1 MKFSKGLVL
10 TIVMAL
16 VLIAFSACGAECT
29 HDSAEWRI
37 DKPSTCT
44 LDGEKSLV
52 CNDCGEVLNNGK
64 IDKVGHTV
72 VIDQAVA
79 PDCENA
85 GFTEGSHCSECG
97 DVIVSQTEIPAQ
109 HRFDN
114 DTTHIEVS
122 SDGSTA
128 TLTTNCTA
136 CEKTASEPYTGTY
149 MDGMDAYVFENGQ
162 REDIDE
168 QIFEYEGNTYYVVNN
183 KIQVNVVI
191 LIDNS
196 VYYFNADGLLEDRT
210 FNRELVEIKGDT
222 YYVVNNRIRF
232 NVLVNIDGT
241 VHFFGEDGKMQDK
254 LFTHEEVKCE
264 GITYYVI
271 DNKIQ
276 CDIFA
281 RVDNKICYYRAD
293 GRKSNATIPDGEVTT
308 YDGDVYYVINNEIQ
322 VNVYIRIENEIHY
335 YGTDGKKSNDPI
347 PDGEVTDNKGDVYYI
362 INNEIQVNIYVV
374 IENNVYYYGDDGE
387 KSTEPI
393 ADGEVTTYN
402 GDVYYVIN
410 NEIQVDVYIRIVNEI
425 YYYGYNGKKNYDTL
439 NEREIIDNKGNVYYV
454 VNNKIQTDAYVRI
467 NNKIYYYGAD
477 GKKGTSTLPTGE
489 VTDYKGDVYYIVN
502 NNIQINSYVRIDD
515 VVYYYGYNGHKSTSV
530 ISNQKVTDINGN
542 VYYIINNRVQI
553 NIYVFISNKI
563 YYFGSSGNILSNG
576 THDGYNFNSE
586 GAIVGSNLFVTVDG
600 NIYEVNGDNAES
612 HKHNYSTTP
621 LEQTCTSGGHT
632 TYLCECGDSYL
643 DDFTDPLGH
652 NYGTLISRVEAT
664 CQADG
669 VEAHYECS
677 RCHNLFDT
685 AKELVDEHGLVIS
698 AVYHDFVGSE
708 CRFCGLKRTTIGGRV
723 FLANSSNDTSTP
735 IDGVTI
741 RLYGVDDKGLTY
753 SAIATTDSTGT
764 YSFADIPYGTYS
776 ITADKDGYLSN
787 EATIRVFYANQVQD
801 NLFLIPSS
809 TTVEPGTVGGYVVDA
824 QNGGFI
830 SGISVYVRKGTN
842 TTVGA
847 VIMQLTT
854 DSNGYYYV
862 EGLEAGNYTLQ
873 FVDERGSATAYAD
886 NILSIAII
894 NGVFSNQN
902 VTLSRVAAAG
912 TIRVVLTW
920 GSTPRD
926 LDSHMN
932 FGPNSIGYHVSYSS
946 KIQDSVS
953 LDVDDTSGYGPETI
967 TISAVREGYSYRYY
981 IYNFTGGG
989 NDALSNSGARVTI
1002 YMGDTLLYSIPVASG
1017 SGRYWYVFTYSEDTG
1032 FVIENYI
1039 G

>member
-1 MKFSKGLVL
+1 M
-10 TIVMAL
+10 I
-16 VLIAFSACGAECT
+16 
-29 HDSAEWRI
+29 
-37 DKPSTCT
+37 
-44 LDGEKSLV
+44 
-52 CNDCGEVLNNGK
+52 
-64 IDKVGHTV
+64 
-72 VIDQAVA
+72 
-79 PDCENA
+79 EN
-85 GFTEGSHCSECG
+85 ELH
-97 DVIVSQTEIPAQ
+97 
-109 HRFDN
+109 
-114 DTTHIEVS
+114 
-122 SDGSTA
+122 
-128 TLTTNCTA
+128 
-136 CEKTASEPYTGTY
+136 YYGT
-149 MDGMDAYVFENGQ
+149 
-162 REDIDE
+162 
-168 QIFEYEGNTYYVVNN
+168 
-183 KIQVNVVI
+183 
-191 LIDNS
+191 
-196 VYYFNADGLLEDRT
+196 
-210 FNRELVEIKGDT
+210 
-222 YYVVNNRIRF
+222 
-232 NVLVNIDGT
+232 
-241 VHFFGEDGKMQDK
+241 DGK
-254 LFTHEEVKCE
+254 
-264 GITYYVI
+264 
-271 DNKIQ
+271 
-276 CDIFA
+276 
-281 RVDNKICYYRAD
+281 
-293 GRKSNATIPDGEVTT
+293 KSDEAIPDGEVTT
-308 YDGDVYYVINNEIQ
+308 YNGDVYYVINNEIQ

-708 CRFCGLKRTTIGGRV
+708 CRFCGLKRTTTGGRV

-741 RLYGVDDKGLTY
+741 RLYGVDDKGLAY
-753 SAIATTDSTGT
+753 SAIATTDSTGA

-873 FVDERGSATAYAD
+873 FVDERGSAAAYAD
-886 NILSIAII
+886 NILSIAIM